1 MKMCEGRAQCSGD
14 RRPSHR
20 TPLLILTPT
29 IFEHSFGEQAKAHVD
44 ITRCSRAHILTRS
57 KVINDAIVPP
67 HVR

>member
-1 MKMCEGRAQCSGD
+1 MCEGRAQATGD
-14 RRPSHR
+14 LR
-20 TPLLILTPT
+20 TGTPPHYKT
-29 IFEHSFGEQAKAHVD
+29 PIFEHSFGEQAKAHVD